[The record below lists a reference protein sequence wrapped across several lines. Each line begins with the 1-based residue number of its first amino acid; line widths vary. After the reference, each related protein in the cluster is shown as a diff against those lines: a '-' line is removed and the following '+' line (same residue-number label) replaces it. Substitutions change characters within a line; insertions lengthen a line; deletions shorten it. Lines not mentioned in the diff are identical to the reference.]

1 MSDHLSQDQISR
13 CILGQASAE
22 EYEHSRNCPQCRAEV
37 SLHEPVATFQS
48 VMKEWSERE
57 AVPGFDELQRVSSHP
72 LWLGWPVLRWAV
84 AGAVVVVLAIIPTF
98 VKNRPESGL
107 ESPVTRQAVVESN
120 EDVQLMQ
127 EVMVHLSRPIPM
139 PMERVM
145 VLIPSE
151 DASMV
156 GQRETTQRG
165 KIQ

>member
-1 MSDHLSQDQISR
+1 
-13 CILGQASAE
+13 
-22 EYEHSRNCPQCRAEV
+22 
-37 SLHEPVATFQS
+37 
-48 VMKEWSERE
+48 
-57 AVPGFDELQRVSSHP
+57 
-72 LWLGWPVLRWAV
+72 
-84 AGAVVVVLAIIPTF
+84 
-98 VKNRPESGL
+98 
-107 ESPVTRQAVVESN
+107 
-120 EDVQLMQ
+120 MQ